1 MSAITNP
8 DGWFDR
14 PYGMWHY
21 RILRLGWT
29 LLLAAWGWS
38 IQLNPHERGWFVQNV
53 NLAIHETG
61 HIVFT
66 PLGEFMHFLGGSLF
80 QLLVP
85 LAFLVYFLRRGDQHA
100 ATVALWWEATNLWYV
115 AVYIDDAQKIAL
127 DYVGGGEHDWAYLLG
142 ELGKVHA
149 SAEIAAR
156 VHAFGTFLLVA
167 STLLGVVAATRA
179 PELPAEPVAEAA

>member
-1 MSAITNP
+1 
-8 DGWFDR
+8 
-14 PYGMWHY
+14 MWHY
-21 RILRLGWT
+21 RFLRLGWT

-38 IQLNPHERGWFVQNV
+38 IQLRPLERGWFVQNV

-61 HIVFT
+61 HIVFM

-85 LAFLVYFLRRGDQHA
+85 LAFLAYFLRRGDHHA

-115 AVYIDDAQKIAL
+115 GVYIDDAQKIAL

-156 VHAFGTFLLVA
+156 VHAVGTFLLVA
-167 STLLGVVAATRA
+167 STLAGVFAALR
-179 PELPAEPVAEAA
+179 LPVESPEPVAEAA

>member
-1 MSAITNP
+1 MALP
-8 DGWFDR
+8 
-14 PYGMWHY
+14 
-21 RILRLGWT
+21 RLARLAYT

-38 IQLNPHERGWFVQNV
+38 IQRAPLERGWFVQNI

-61 HIVFT
+61 HIVFM
-66 PLGEFMHFLGGSLF
+66 PFGEFMHFLGGSLF

-85 LAFLVYFLRRGDQHA
+85 LAFAAYFLRRGDRHG

-127 DYVGGGEHDWAYLLG
+127 DYVGGGEHDWAYLLS
-142 ELGKVHA
+142 EFGKVHA

-156 VHAFGTFLLVA
+156 VHATGVVVLVMA
-167 STLLGVVAATRA
+167 TALGVLAA
-179 PELPAEPVAEAA
+179 LHSSPAEDGAMGPHERTATA

>member
-1 MSAITNP
+1 MPPA
-8 DGWFDR
+8 
-14 PYGMWHY
+14 
-21 RILRLGWT
+21 RLARLALT
-29 LLLAAWGWS
+29 LLLALWGWG
-38 IQLNPHERGWFVQNV
+38 IQRTPLERGWFVQNV

-61 HIVFT
+61 HFVFL
-66 PLGEFMHFLGGSLF
+66 PFGEFLHFLGGSLF

-85 LAFLVYFLRRGDQHA
+85 LAFVAYFLRRGDQHA
-100 ATVALWWEATNLWYV
+100 ATVALWWEATNWWYV

-156 VHAFGTFLLVA
+156 VHGVG
-167 STLLGVVAATRA
+167 TLLLAAATLFGVLTATRA
-179 PELPAEPVAEAA
+179 PAVVAESAPVAA